1 MELDDLKGAWAQYD
15 TKLSKNLK
23 LNEELLKKMNMNNS
37 KHELQKPLKIEIGN
51 IVWGFLLVVYVTSS
65 SVRFIEELR
74 FSIPG
79 FLSAII
85 GLVYLIFSTIK
96 VNRFLR
102 VDYFGS
108 SIVKLQ
114 KDIAELS
121 TLILRLRKFEF
132 ILMPILLISIFP
144 VVFKSVLNV
153 DIYENIKL
161 FALEVIFCIV
171 ISILVSIWGSRHF
184 VDKKINNAK
193 KELEELVKFENEE

>member
-1 MELDDLKGAWAQYD
+1 MELEDLKCAWAQYD
-15 TKLSKNLK
+15 KKLSKNLK

-51 IVWGFLLVVYVTSS
+51 IVWGFLLVVYITGSS
-65 SVRFIEELR
+65 FRFIEELR

-85 GLVYLIFSTIK
+85 GLVYLVFSIIK

-108 SIVKLQ
+108 SIIKLQ
-114 KDIAELS
+114 KDIVELS
-121 TLILRLRKFEF
+121 ALILKLRKYEF
-132 ILMPILLISIFP
+132 ILMPILLISLFP
-144 VVFKSVLNV
+144 VIFKSVLNI

-161 FALEVIFCIV
+161 FSLEVIICLVICI
-171 ISILVSIWGSRHF
+171 LASIWGSKHF
-184 VDKKINNAK
+184 VDNKINNAK